1 MAINKESNGYTFG
14 FAIALVVVLGVI
26 LATLS
31 EALKERTKDNITIKK
46 QLDILS
52 AMIDIEKEGI
62 TRANAAEEFKKYVNL
77 DDAVILDY
85 KGEVKKTDEKLKPF
99 DVDIKKENRDKTLS
113 DEDKNY
119 PLFIAKDKNK
129 KTRYIIPVVGKG
141 LWGPIWGY
149 ICLKED
155 MNTILGVSFDHKTET
170 PGLGAEI
177 NKAFFM
183 DRWKDSKIMDDQ
195 GSFVKYEVVKDNS
208 GSIKGDSK
216 IDGITGGTITSKGV
230 EEMVNRT
237 LKIYATYFKNIKSE
251 V

>member
-1 MAINKESNGYTFG
+1 MAINKESNGFTFG
-14 FAIALVVVLGVI
+14 FAIVLVVVLGVI
-26 LATLS
+26 LASLS
-31 EALKERTKDNITIKK
+31 EGLKPFKEKNVRVKK
-46 QLDILS
+46 KLDILS

-62 TRANAAEEFKKYVNL
+62 TRANAEEEFPNYINIE
-77 DDAVILDY
+77 DAIILNY
-85 KGEVKKTDEKLKPF
+85 KGEVKKADENLKAF
-99 DVDIKKENRDKTLS
+99 DIDIKKENRDKTLS
-113 DEDKNY
+113 DADKNY
-119 PLFIAKDKNK
+119 PLFIANGKKVD

-155 MNTILGVSFDHKTET
+155 MNTVLGVSFDHKTET

-183 DRWKDSKIMDDQ
+183 DRWKDSKIIDEQ
-195 GSFVKYEVVKDNS
+195 GSYMKYEVVKDNS
-208 GSIKGDSK
+208 GATKGDSK

-237 LKIYATYFKNIKSE
+237 LKIYAAYFKNKKS
-251 V
+251 